1 MKHTR
6 QFFALLLAL
15 VLTLGLCATAFA
27 DGAKPGS
34 ITISNPAQGK
44 TYEVFKL
51 LDVVEDESD
60 LANKGF
66 IYKPSFS
73 GRCTLRQGPEPLRK
87 RRGECIPS
95 FRGRRCPG
103 ACRHSGC

>member
-6 QFFALLLAL
+6 QIFALVLAL

-27 DGAKPGS
+27 DEAKPGS

-51 LDVVEDESD
+51 LDVVED
-60 LANKGF
+60 
-66 IYKPSFS
+66 
-73 GRCTLRQGPEPLRK
+73 
-87 RRGECIPS
+87 
-95 FRGRRCPG
+95 
-103 ACRHSGC
+103 